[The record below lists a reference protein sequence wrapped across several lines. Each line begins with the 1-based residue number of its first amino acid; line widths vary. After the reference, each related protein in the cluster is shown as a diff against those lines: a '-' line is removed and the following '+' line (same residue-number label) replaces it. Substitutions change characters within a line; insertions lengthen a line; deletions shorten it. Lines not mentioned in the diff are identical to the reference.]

1 MHDAG
6 SIPARGYR
14 PNHSYDVKLFYEY
27 IRNAIYDSVTYTKE
41 LLSMHQKKP
50 VNTEEA
56 VNKVRKNTAEV
67 FFEVKATMFSRMVML

>member
-1 MHDAG
+1 MQQ
-6 SIPARGYR
+6 
-14 PNHSYDVKLFYEY
+14 K
-27 IRNAIYDSVTYTKE
+27 
-41 LLSMHQKKP
+41 KKP